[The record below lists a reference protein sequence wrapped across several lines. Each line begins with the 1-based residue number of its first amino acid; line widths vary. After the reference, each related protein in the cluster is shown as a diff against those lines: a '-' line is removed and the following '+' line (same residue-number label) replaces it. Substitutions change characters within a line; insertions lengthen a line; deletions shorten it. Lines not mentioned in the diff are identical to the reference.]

1 MENEMRVQIIKVIAV
16 SLLISISQ
24 IAVAFSDESMG
35 DQSISDQTVNKYERW
50 QMNLIYQPSQST
62 LDREGR
68 GFVHI
73 YDGFTDTQV
82 NQIMDD
88 KFERID
94 SMMFTSVKITDTEGA
109 VLKDPMTGYELVED
123 DGCD

>member
-1 MENEMRVQIIKVIAV
+1 MHKENEMRVQIIKVIAV

-35 DQSISDQTVNKYERW
+35 NQTVNKYERW
-50 QMNLIYQPSQST
+50 QMSLIYQPSQST

-94 SMMFTSVKITDTEGA
+94 NMMFTSVKITDTEGA